1 MHSSPLSYFS
11 AVTESASICLA
22 QWEVQKLGLELGPGA
37 PGGHPPGA
45 VSLRCCSFVSENI
58 SHADPQIDPIFSL
71 PLHTISSKICSFSD
85 CLEIQHAALGSNTYL
100 QGTYEE
106 AATDEFLLDHPVQR
120 LAGWGKSLGQI
131 SAGRIMLSKAM
142 SSVR

>member
-1 MHSSPLSYFS
+1 MPRGGTPQGPVAADAARLFQKTFPMQIPKLSQFFPSLSTRFLAKS
-11 AVTESASICLA
+11 ARF
-22 QWEVQKLGLELGPGA
+22 P
-37 PGGHPPGA
+37 
-45 VSLRCCSFVSENI
+45 
-58 SHADPQIDPIFSL
+58 
-71 PLHTISSKICSFSD
+71 D

-106 AATDEFLLDHPVQR
+106 AATDEFLLGHPVQR